1 MINESNADDQQPRT
15 LEDCRKQYDDIRR
28 QTDNFLKKN
37 VVQTDPVEGIIQW
50 SMWSTAP
57 GTSGSLGHG
66 VHYHD
71 VARLPENDVVAFIQ
85 HRMGRPGIQQGYYI
99 QPDAVTPAEFM
110 ADLKQ
115 IIEKRVASREPQTHR
130 ETWITDRIYARG
142 NC

>member
-1 MINESNADDQQPRT
+1 MNNESNADQQPNRT
-15 LEDCRKQYDDIRR
+15 LEDCRKQYDDLRR
-28 QTDNFLKKN
+28 QKDNFLKKN
-37 VVQTDPVEGIIQW
+37 VIQTDPVEGIIQW

-57 GTSGSLGHG
+57 GTSGTLGHG

-85 HRMGRPGIQQGYYI
+85 HRMGRLGIKQGFYI
-99 QPDAVTPAEFM
+99 QPDAITTTDVIV
-110 ADLKQ
+110 DLKQ
-115 IIEKRVASREPQTHR
+115 IIEKRVAAREPQTFR